1 MIRSL
6 LIGLDGSDDS
16 NAVLELGIGWA
27 KRFDALAVGLG
38 IVDEPGI
45 LSAEAARFAG
55 SHHWHAAMPTPLLS
69 DSRHKIA
76 QVLQRFARRCDE
88 ARVACRTVE
97 DVGTPFVQI
106 LWEAQC
112 YDLILL
118 GQRTHF
124 SYGCEGAPD
133 ETLGKVLQDSPRPV
147 VAVPKTLGG
156 GESVVVAY
164 DGSLQAARALYA
176 FEASGL
182 GCSQKVHVVSIASD
196 SKDAARHAGRAVEFL
211 RIHGIGATPH
221 PVDTSVPPAEV
232 ILGKIHYLD
241 ASLLVMGAYGQPV
254 LREFFLGSVTRT
266 VLKESPVPVF
276 CSH

>member
-1 MIRSL
+1 MTCKTL
-6 LIGLDGSDDS
+6 
-16 NAVLELGIGWA
+16 
-27 KRFDALAVGLG
+27 
-38 IVDEPGI
+38 
-45 LSAEAARFAG
+45 
-55 SHHWHAAMPTPLLS
+55 
-69 DSRHKIA
+69 
-76 QVLQRFARRCDE
+76 
-88 ARVACRTVE
+88 E

-106 LWEAQC
+106 LMEAQR

-118 GQRTHF
+118 GQQTHF
-124 SYGCEGAPD
+124 DYGREGEPD

-182 GCSQKVHVVSIASD
+182 GDSRAVHVVSVASD
-196 SKDAARHAGRAVEFL
+196 YEDAARHADRAVGFL
-211 RIHGIGATPH
+211 RLHGIEADPH
-221 PVDTSVPPAEV
+221 PVDTSVPTAEV
-232 ILGKIHYLD
+232 ILQQGPLLE
-241 ASLLVMGAYGQPV
+241 AGLLVMGAYGQPV

-276 CSH
+276 SLSLNHARRRNGPPGGGRSRPRTPTGPGDPTEWNRSRPCKVSGRPE